1 MEISKNRSK
10 FLFLSRETSDLVLHF
25 KYRVAVFRS
34 KYPQF
39 LHFIFKHQLFLD
51 SLITRTECL
60 DLGISECLLVHI
72 FAFSRRSLTCH
83 DLRDEFLLVLQC
95 LIAVCI
101 ERAFSYIAE
110 DLNILVLVALTNNS
124 SGALLQ
130 ICGAPRYIK
139 VMDGDKPFLYVSTR
153 THFCRRTEQNTNLT
167 ITDFIKKIG
176 FLLFSFRI
184 VNVCNFLRRDTPCDQ
199 LVTNI
204 VINTKIAFFLQ

>member
-72 FAFSRRSLTCH
+72 FAFSCRSFTRH
-83 DLRDEFLLVLQC
+83 DLRDKLLLILQS
-95 LIAVCI
+95 LITVCI
-101 ERAFSYIAE
+101 ERSFCYIAE
-110 DLNILVLVALTNNS
+110 DLNILILVTLSDDT

-130 ICGAPRYIK
+130 ISWSPWYIK

-184 VNVCNFLRRDTPCDQ
+184 VDICNFLRRDTPCD
-199 LVTNI
+199 
-204 VINTKIAFFLQ
+204 